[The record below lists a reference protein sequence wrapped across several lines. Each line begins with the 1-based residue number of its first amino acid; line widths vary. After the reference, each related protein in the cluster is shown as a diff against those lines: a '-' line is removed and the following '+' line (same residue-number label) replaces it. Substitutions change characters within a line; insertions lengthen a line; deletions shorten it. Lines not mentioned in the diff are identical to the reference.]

1 MFMNDPGIE
10 NIDKQFLWHPFTQMK
25 EWQEESLLVITKGE
39 GINLCDNR
47 GNRYYDGNSS
57 MWVNLHGH
65 RKRELDEAIIHQL
78 ESIAHSTFLGLTSP
92 PGVLL
97 AKELV
102 SIAPKGLTRVFYS
115 DSGSEAVEIALKIA
129 FQYWQ
134 QRENPI
140 PSKKLFIHLVNSYH
154 GDTIGSVSVGGI
166 NLFHVTYHP
175 LLFPTISVP
184 SPYCYRCPMGCVSK
198 SCRMKCLDTLT
209 GIIQKQHEDIAAFII
224 EPMVMGAAG
233 MITFPAGYLK
243 KIRELCTTYNIL
255 LIADEVATGFG
266 RTGKMFA
273 CEHEGVCPDI
283 MTVAKGLTG
292 GYLPLAATLTSEEI
306 FCAFL
311 GTGEEEKTFFH
322 GHSYTG
328 NQLACAVARAN
339 IALFENE
346 RILQVIPEKI
356 RIIESG
362 LKRFTSLYH
371 VGDIRQAGMMVG
383 IELVKNQVT
392 KEFYLPEE
400 QISKK
405 VIQEARN
412 RGMITRP
419 LGDVIVFLPPL
430 SSSLEELQN
439 MLDIL
444 FESIR
449 AAISD

>member
-1 MFMNDPGIE
+1 
-10 NIDKQFLWHPFTQMK
+10 
-25 EWQEESLLVITKGE
+25 
-39 GINLCDNR
+39 
-47 GNRYYDGNSS
+47 
-57 MWVNLHGH
+57 
-65 RKRELDEAIIHQL
+65 
-78 ESIAHSTFLGLTSP
+78 
-92 PGVLL
+92 
-97 AKELV
+97 
-102 SIAPKGLTRVFYS
+102 
-115 DSGSEAVEIALKIA
+115 
-129 FQYWQ
+129 
-134 QRENPI
+134 
-140 PSKKLFIHLVNSYH
+140 
-154 GDTIGSVSVGGI
+154 
-166 NLFHVTYHP
+166 
-175 LLFPTISVP
+175 
-184 SPYCYRCPMGCVSK
+184 
-198 SCRMKCLDTLT
+198 MKCLDTLT
-209 GIIQKQHEDIAAFII
+209 GIIQEQHEDIAAFII

-243 KIRELCTTYNIL
+243 KIRELCTAYNIL

-362 LKRFTSLYH
+362 LKRFTPLYH

-383 IELVKNQVT
+383 IELVKNTVT

-430 SSSLEELQN
+430 SSSPEELQN
-439 MLDIL
+439 MLDIM

-449 AAISD
+449 TATSD